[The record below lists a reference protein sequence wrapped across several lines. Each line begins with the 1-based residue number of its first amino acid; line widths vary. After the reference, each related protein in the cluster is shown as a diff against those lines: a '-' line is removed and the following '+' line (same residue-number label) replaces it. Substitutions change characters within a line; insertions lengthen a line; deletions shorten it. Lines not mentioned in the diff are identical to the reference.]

1 MNDDKITRSE
11 SVPQTLCG
19 TLWASPAAL
28 IKSAPLIAVDQ
39 NYGAYYRL
47 LSEWTRPFLDATASA
62 ENRLKT
68 APELEPYYD
77 VLIENLRRWRPINHD
92 RAWPSGYFVEQQ
104 ETLFVDGKID
114 LVLATQLTGDHFN
127 YPEKLG
133 PSVPPPVMRWLMQGL
148 ADFWKNKDK
157 TLDECLG
164 FVQKRGAIT
173 QVFKD
178 RGNEQYRRDLA
189 LQMWL
194 LIDNGLNKGQAAQL
208 AIARDEMLTKFVGK
222 YQLPRDVMGVDT
234 LINRW
239 PKLKTDFAAD
249 ISREYERNPKYLSKR
264 GLGSICFVA
273 CASAADYFNQ
283 HSNIETPEPDFYGED
298 FQYPLDALKEIKKVK
313 DSKFKFE

>member
-1 MNDDKITRSE
+1 MNDDKIARLE

-28 IKSAPLIAVDQ
+28 IKSAPPIAVDQ

-47 LSEWTRPFLDATASA
+47 LSEWTSPFLDATASA
-62 ENRLKT
+62 ENPLKT

-77 VLIENLRRWRPINHD
+77 ALIENLRRWSPINYY
-92 RAWPSGYFVEQQ
+92 RAWPGEYFVEQQ

-114 LVLATQLTGDHFN
+114 VGLATELIGNHFN
-127 YPEKLG
+127 YGERLG

-148 ADFWKNKDK
+148 ADFWNNNDK
-157 TLDECLG
+157 TLEECLG

-173 QVFKD
+173 PVFKD
-178 RGNEQYRRDLA
+178 RGNYQYRRDLA

-194 LIDNGLNKGQAAQL
+194 LIDNGLNVEQAAQL
-208 AIARDEMLTKFVGK
+208 VIARDEMLTKFLGK
-222 YQLPRDVMGVDT
+222 NQLPRNVMGVDT

-249 ISREYERNPKYLSKR
+249 ISREYGSNPKYLNRR
-264 GLGSICFVA
+264 GLGSVCFVA
-273 CASAADYFNQ
+273 CTSAADYFNQ
-283 HSNIETPEPDFYGED
+283 HSVIEAPEADFYGED
-298 FQYPLDALKEIKKVK
+298 FQYPLGVLKEIKKVK